1 MTAARFHDNSGRFQ
15 VFIRCVGLI
24 GTLLLGVDGFRRTTL
39 VSISAFSLLQAQE
52 CFSNGF

>member
-1 MTAARFHDNSGRFQ
+1 MITAA
-15 VFIRCVGLI
+15 VFKFSSAGVGFI
-24 GTLLLGVDGFRRTTL
+24 GTLLLGMDGFRRTIL